1 MSTESPTRSTSPVR
15 PAFWWT
21 LIVVVSTLV
30 VTITAIQFLGAPPG
44 EPCVDSYS
52 CQGFL
57 IGGAECV
64 DDEGAHYCT
73 RYCDSDIECP
83 AEWRCG
89 DAHPTALT
97 IELRVIDQVC
107 LRAN

>member
-1 MSTESPTRSTSPVR
+1 MSMEPAAQTRPPVR

-21 LIVVVSTLV
+21 LIAVVSALV
-30 VTITAIQFLGAPPG
+30 LTIAAIQILGAPPG
-44 EPCVDSYS
+44 GACVDSYS

-64 DDEGAHYCT
+64 DDEGEHYCT

-83 AEWRCG
+83 GGWRCG